1 MFTDPVKESAY
12 LDFLLRGKYKL
23 YETEEQRTN
32 RQNALRKLMAVQN
45 DWACSVAKRK
55 GASDEELKK
64 SIVMFKVFGSF
75 MLGVHFPDTDID
87 VICIFKQ
94 KYIT

>member
-1 MFTDPVKESAY
+1 MC
-12 LDFLLRGKYKL
+12 
-23 YETEEQRTN
+23 ETEAQKQN
-32 RQNALRKLMAVQN
+32 RQNALRKLMAVQHE
-45 DWACSVAKRK
+45 WACAVAKRK

-64 SIVMFKVFGSF
+64 SIVKFKVFGSF

-94 KYIT
+94 KFITQHDFFSDFVKTIS